1 MKSFALIVFFYL
13 FSSSILAQVPNVGLR
28 ISSNDVSDGYLLYSP
43 QENTK
48 VFLID
53 NCGEQVNEWSF
64 GERPGLVCY
73 LLENGNLIRAGRNSI
88 EIQSWEGDLVWSFSN

>member
-1 MKSFALIVFFYL
+1 MKIFVVFIFFYL

-73 LLENGNLIRAGRNSI
+73 LLENGNLLRAGRNSLFI
-88 EIQSWEGDLVWSFSN
+88 NRGETF